1 MQIHT
6 VTTKEEARADLTN
19 ALNLVLKQM
28 HDDNKPFLLLVSG
41 GSAFD
46 LFPDIDV
53 NNFDNSATVG
63 VLDERYSPD
72 PTVNNMAQFMQ
83 TVFYAS
89 LKDKNV
95 QFIDT
100 TVQDGETGEEHA
112 KRFDQAL
119 SDWKE
124 EHRESVIVA
133 IVGIGP
139 DGHTSGI
146 LPFPENPSLFSKLFE
161 NSDALVVH
169 YDADGKNPYR
179 YRSTTTNIFLRNYI
193 DHSFVYA
200 VGANKK
206 DALTR
211 IVTPEG
217 SLAETPA
224 RILREMKSVALFTDV
239 SLE

>member
-1 MQIHT
+1 MQTYI
-6 VTTKEEARADLTN
+6 VTTKEEARLKLTQE
-19 ALNLVLKQM
+19 LNSSLKEV
-28 HDDNKPFLLLVSG
+28 HKDNKPFLLLVSG

-46 LFPDIDV
+46 LFPDISLD
-53 NNFDNSATVG
+53 NFGSLATVG
-63 VLDERYSPD
+63 VLDERYSTD
-72 PTVNNMAQFMQ
+72 PKENNMAQFMQ
-83 TVFYAS
+83 TTFYAA
-89 LKDKNV
+89 LKAKNV

-100 TVQDGETGEEHA
+100 TVQGEETGEEHA
-112 KRFDQAL
+112 KRFDRSL
-119 SDWKE
+119 SDWKKNNPDG
-124 EHRESVIVA
+124 VIFA

-139 DGHTSGI
+139 DAHTSGI

-161 NSDALVVH
+161 NPDALVVH

-193 DHSFVYA
+193 DYAFVYA
-200 VGANKK
+200 VGVNKK

-211 IVTPEG
+211 LAAKEG

-239 SLE
+239 SLQ

>member
-1 MQIHT
+1 MQTYT
-6 VTTKEEARADLTN
+6 VPTKEEARLQLTQ
-19 ALNLVLKQM
+19 ALNSTLKEL

-46 LFPDIDV
+46 LFTDIDL

-63 VLDERYSPD
+63 VLDERYSTD
-72 PTVNNMAQFMQ
+72 PTVNNMDQFMH
-83 TVFYAS
+83 TAFYTS
-89 LKDKNV
+89 LKNKNV

-100 TVQDGETGEEHA
+100 TVQDEETGEEHA
-112 KRFDQAL
+112 KRYDQAL
-119 SDWKE
+119 SEWKE
-124 EHRESVIVA
+124 EHRDGVIVA

-146 LPFPENPSLFSKLFE
+146 LPFPENPSLFTKLFE
-161 NSDALVVH
+161 NPNTLVVH

-211 IVTPEG
+211 LAAKEG

-224 RILREMKSVALFTDV
+224 RILREMKDVQLFTDV